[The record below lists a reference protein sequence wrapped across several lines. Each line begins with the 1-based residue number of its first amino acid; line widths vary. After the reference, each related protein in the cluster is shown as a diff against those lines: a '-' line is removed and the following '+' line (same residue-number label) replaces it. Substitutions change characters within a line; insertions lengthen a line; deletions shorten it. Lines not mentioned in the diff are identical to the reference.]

1 MAHVSEIVSIRREVL
16 SELARMTRHGLLV
29 QDIKRVARSLVSE
42 SGNRYRCC
50 VHKERAVLKER
61 FNLAMGQEVD
71 MPLVEAAE
79 RTLKDEYAQLPIINV
94 LPEACDQCPI
104 DKFFVTNA
112 CRNCVAHNCK
122 NSCPK
127 NAIMIVQN
135 QAYIDKTKCVEC
147 GLCKK
152 SCSYGAIIEVNR
164 PCEGACQLKAIKAGA
179 DRKAVID
186 YTKCVQ
192 CGGCKVACPF
202 GAISDRTFV
211 VPVIRA
217 IDAGKKVH
225 ALLAPAFIGQFGAK
239 VQPGQVVAGLK
250 ALGFTEVQEVSF
262 AADIVTLEEAKEFA
276 ATVPAERS
284 FMTTSCCPAFV
295 GMVEK
300 HLPQT
305 KEHVSSTV
313 SPMVAAGKVVKEND
327 PEAVTVFIGPCVAK
341 KQEAEERAKGLID
354 YVLTFEELQA
364 IFDGL
369 GVDLSA
375 LEPAPFQT
383 TASRDGN
390 IFARAGGV
398 EQAVKDTAAK
408 LAPALEVRS
417 QRKEGL
423 GDCKMQLLLLKNG
436 KIDGNFFEGMAC
448 QGGCVGGPGALA
460 DYRVTSKLVDKF
472 GGSAQVDTAPENTAA
487 VKETKERQGWH
498 HHAPLA

>member
-1 MAHVSEIVSIRREVL
+1 MAHITEIVSIRRSVL
-16 SELARMTRHGLLV
+16 AELAKLTREGNLV
-29 QDIKRVARSLVSE
+29 AEIENSAFSLVSE
-42 SGNRYRCC
+42 NGSRYRCC

-71 MPLVEAAE
+71 MPLAEAAQ
-79 RTLKDEYAQLPIINV
+79 RTLAGEYAQMPIISV

-112 CRNCVAHNCK
+112 CRNCIAHNCK

-147 GLCKK
+147 GMCKK

-164 PCEGACQLKAIKAGA
+164 PCEGACELKAIKAGS

-186 YTKCVQ
+186 YDKCVQ

-202 GAISDRTFV
+202 GAISDRTYLV
-211 VPVIRA
+211 QVLRA
-217 IDAGKKVH
+217 IDAGKQVH

-239 VQPGQVVAGLK
+239 VQPGQVIAGLK
-250 ALGFTEVQEVSF
+250 KIGFSEVEEVSF

-276 ATVPAERS
+276 ETVPQERP

-295 GMVEK
+295 GMVDK
-300 HLPQT
+300 HLPQV
-305 KEHVSSTV
+305 KELVSITV
-313 SPMVAAGKVVKEND
+313 SPMIAAGKVVKERN
-327 PEAVTVFIGPCVAK
+327 PEAVTVFVGPCVAK
-341 KQEAEERAKGLID
+341 KYEAEVKGQGVID
-354 YVLTFEELQA
+354 YVLTFEELQG
-364 IFDGL
+364 IFEGL
-369 GVDLSA
+369 EIDLSA
-375 LEPAPFQT
+375 MEAVPFQT

-398 EQAVKDTAAK
+398 EQAFKDTAAQ
-408 LAPALEVRS
+408 LAPDLEVCS

-423 GDCKMQLLLLKNG
+423 GECRMQLLLMKAG
-436 KIDGNFFEGMAC
+436 KVPGNFFEGMAC
-448 QGGCVGGPGALA
+448 QGGCVGGPGSIA

-472 GGSAQVDTAPENTAA
+472 GGSAQVTTAPENEAA
-487 VKETKERQGWH
+487 KEAAQQQKNWH
-498 HHAPLA
+498 HHA